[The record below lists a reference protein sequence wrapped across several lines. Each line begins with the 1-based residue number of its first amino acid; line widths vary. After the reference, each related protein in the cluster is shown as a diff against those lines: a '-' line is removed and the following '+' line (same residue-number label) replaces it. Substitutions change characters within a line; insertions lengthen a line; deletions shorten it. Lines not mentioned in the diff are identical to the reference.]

1 MSDWISLELRNFVR
15 QRARGRCEY
24 CQLHEDDTGLRH
36 QPDHIVALK
45 HRGATI
51 ESNLAYSCACAS
63 DLAMCNSFK
72 GTDLSSIDPTTG
84 TLVRLFNPRID
95 DWSSHFEVIGGR
107 ILGRTPEG
115 RVTVELLQMNRPDL
129 VQLRRLLAAV
139 GRSSKS

>member
-24 CQLHEDDTGLRH
+24 CQLHEDDAGLRH

-51 ESNLAYSCACAS
+51 ESNLAYSCA
-63 DLAMCNSFK
+63 MCNSFK
-72 GTDLSSIDPTTG
+72 GTDLSSIDLNTG

-95 DWSSHFEVIGGR
+95 DWSSHFEVVAGR
-107 ILGRTPEG
+107 TIGRTPEG

-129 VQLRRLLAAV
+129 VQLRRLLSAV
-139 GRSSKS
+139 VRSSQS